1 MTQGRLLLLL
11 TAASLALAGVSL
23 AVGPSGVSL
32 TTAVSDLWNH
42 HDTTAVVIL
51 ADIRLPRALLGLLT
65 GATLGLS
72 GAALQGLLRNPL
84 AEPGVIGISASAALG
99 AVLVFYTGLAAAADW
114 ALPAGGMIGAALAV
128 AGLYALSGRQA
139 GTLTLIL
146 AGIAIGALANA
157 VISLALSLS
166 PNPFALSEIVFWLLG
181 SLADRSLGQVALTA
195 PFMLAGWMLLL
206 PTGRGLEALALGE
219 DTARSLGVNLER
231 LRLQVIAGTAL
242 CVGASVAV
250 CGAIGFVGLVV
261 PHLLRPLVGHNPG
274 RLLTASA
281 LGGAVLTLAA
291 DIVVRILP
299 TGGQELKLGVVTAL
313 IGAPFFLALVLRSRR
328 EVV

>member
-1 MTQGRLLLLL
+1 MSQRRLLLLL
-11 TAASLALAGVSL
+11 GAASLLLAGASL

-32 TTAVSDLWNH
+32 ATAAADLWNH
-42 HDTTAVVIL
+42 HDTTAAVIL

-84 AEPGVIGISASAALG
+84 AEPGIIGISASAALG
-99 AVLVFYTGLAAAADW
+99 AVLVFYTGLAASAAW
-114 ALPAGGMIGAALAV
+114 ALPTGGMIGAALAV
-128 AGLYALSGRQA
+128 AGLYALSGRRA

-181 SLADRSLGQVALTA
+181 SLADRSMGQVALTA
-195 PFMLAGWMLLL
+195 PFMLAGWLLLL
-206 PTGRGLEALALGE
+206 PAGRGLEALALGE
-219 DTARSLGVNLER
+219 DTAFSLGVNLER

-261 PHLLRPLVGHNPG
+261 PHVLRPLVGHNPG

-313 IGAPFFLALVLRSRR
+313 IGAPFFLALVLKSRR